1 MSREK
6 HKYYWPHFLL
16 KNRPNLS
23 HKGKLAKN
31 GGWNIRFKPDQS
43 KTATNW
49 ITDNLA
55 CNGSAF
61 DCLNSLRCALKPG
74 YGGDANV
81 GEEPTPTPHIEIPAS
96 RK

>member
-1 MSREK
+1 MLLATLFAEK
-6 HKYYWPHFLL
+6 
-16 KNRPNLS
+16 RPNLS
-23 HKGKLAKN
+23 HKRKLAKN